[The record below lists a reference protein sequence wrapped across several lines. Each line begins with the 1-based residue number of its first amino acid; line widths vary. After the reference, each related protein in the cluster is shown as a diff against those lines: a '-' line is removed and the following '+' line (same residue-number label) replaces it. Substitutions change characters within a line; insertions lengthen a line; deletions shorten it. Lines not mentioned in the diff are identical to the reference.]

1 MKRKMSKAEEIEI
14 RVIKEAEYIIK
25 HDITIREA
33 ANRLFVSK
41 STLHMDLSKRLPLID
56 EDLYKK
62 VKAILDKHANERY
75 RKGGIAA
82 ANKRLTR
89 KKNGGKY

>member
-1 MKRKMSKAEEIEI
+1 MKRKMSKAKEIEI

-33 ANRLFVSK
+33 ANRLFVAK
-41 STLHMDLSKRLPLID
+41 STLHLDLSKRLALLD

-62 VKAILDKHANERY
+62 VKAILDRHNDERY
-75 RKGGIAA
+75 HKGGIAA
-82 ANKRLTR
+82 ANKRLART
-89 KKNGGKY
+89 KK

>member
-56 EDLYKK
+56 EVLYKK
-62 VKAILDKHANERY
+62 VKAILDKHTNERY
-75 RKGGIAA
+75 YKGGIAA
-82 ANKRLTR
+82 ANKRLLT
-89 KKNGGKY
+89 KKKK